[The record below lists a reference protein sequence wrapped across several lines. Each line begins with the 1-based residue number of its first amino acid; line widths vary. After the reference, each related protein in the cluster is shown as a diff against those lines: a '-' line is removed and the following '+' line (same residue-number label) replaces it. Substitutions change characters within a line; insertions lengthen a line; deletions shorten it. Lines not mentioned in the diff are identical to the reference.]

1 MRLKAILKPM
11 RSLTVYFSM
20 PPYNIQWLR
29 SFDFA
34 KEFLLLNPITIIDI
48 GSRDGSCDELAGI
61 KKFSDYIGFD
71 ADADSVEKDTLSG
84 NLSWR
89 SSRIISKYI
98 GPEKG
103 TTSFNLYV
111 RKSES
116 SALNP
121 SPTYQANFSRRLRIE
136 SQVRVESDTLS
147 NVLVENRLLPDL
159 IKIDT
164 QGTEYDIIDSSREIF
179 SDSLIVEVEAEF
191 LEMYE
196 NQKLFPDVCKLMYQL
211 GHQLLYVNRVFGN
224 MNTEIVVTRGSLI
237 FGDFLFGLN
246 FERAMSLSIERKM
259 KYCLLLINYGHIDFA
274 FQLYVSDKNFR
285 AQHPELENVFRSHFK
300 RPIRSKIVKAFI
312 SQFDKIAFIYLA
324 IRKTNGLHF
333 DSDRS
338 WPIR

>member
-1 MRLKAILKPM
+1 MRLKAILKPVQG
-11 RSLTVYFSM
+11 LTVYFSM

-34 KEFLLLNPITIIDI
+34 KEFLRLNPITIIDI
-48 GSRDGSCDELAGI
+48 GSRDGSCDELVGL
-61 KKFSDYIGFD
+61 KEFSDYVGFD
-71 ADADSVEKDTLSG
+71 ADAESVEKDTLSG

-89 SSRIISKYI
+89 SSRIIPKFI

-103 TTSFNLYV
+103 TTSFNLYA

-136 SQVRVESDTLS
+136 SQITVESDTLT
-147 NVLVENRLLPDL
+147 NVLEENKLLPDL

-164 QGTEYDIIDSSREIF
+164 QGTEFDIIESSREIF
-179 SDSLIVEVEAEF
+179 SNSLIVEVEAEF

-196 NQKLFPDVCKLMYQL
+196 NQRLFPDVCKLMYQL

-224 MNTEIVVTRGSLI
+224 MNTEIVVTRGQLV

-246 FERAMSLSIERKM
+246 FERAMLLPIERKM

-274 FQLYVSDKNFR
+274 FQLYVSDKNLR
-285 AQHPELENVFRSHFK
+285 ADHPELENVFRSHFK
-300 RPIRSKIVKAFI
+300 RPKRSKIAKAFI

-324 IRKTNGLHF
+324 VRKTNGLHF